1 MNRDRGSRGRRRP
14 AFGDDFE
21 PPFEPPPPP
30 HMARRAPPPPV
41 SSGPAADATLKWFN
55 AEKGFGFVAM
65 ADGTPDAFLHVSA
78 IERAGHRELPDGT
91 SLTVRIAPGAKGPQV
106 TEIVS
111 VDLSTASAAPPRPER
126 RSFAGGGGGGGGERG
141 APSGPVEQ
149 VRGVVKWF
157 KMDKGFGFIAS
168 DSGGKDVFVHASAL
182 KRSGL
187 TSLEEGQAVEME
199 VAQGMKGPEARNV
212 RLLD

>member
-21 PPFEPPPPP
+21 PSFEPPPP
-30 HMARRAPPPPV
+30 MRRPPP
-41 SSGPAADATLKWFN
+41 GPAASGGPPIGATLKWFN
-55 AEKGFGFVAM
+55 ADKGFGFVSM
-65 ADGTPDAFLHVSA
+65 TDGSPDAFLHVSA
-78 IERAGHRELPDGT
+78 IERAGHHELPDGT
-91 SLTVRIAPGAKGPQV
+91 SLVVRTAPGAKGPQV

-111 VDLSTASAAPPRPER
+111 VDLSTASPAAPRGERER
-126 RSFAGGGGGGGGERG
+126 RGPAQ
-141 APSGPVEQ
+141 PSGPLEQ

-157 KMDKGFGFIAS
+157 KMDKGFGFIAA
-168 DSGGKDVFVHASAL
+168 DNGGKDVFVHASAL

-187 TSLEEGQAVEME
+187 ASLQEGQAVEME
-199 VAQGMKGPEARNV
+199 VAQGMKGPEARNI

>member
-21 PPFEPPPPP
+21 PPFEPAP
-30 HMARRAPPPPV
+30 MVRRSPPPPV
-41 SSGPAADATLKWFN
+41 SSGPPADATLKWFN

-65 ADGTPDAFLHVSA
+65 SDGSPDAFLHVSA

-91 SLTVRIAPGAKGPQV
+91 SLTVRITPGAKGPQV
-106 TEIVS
+106 AEIVS
-111 VDLSTASAAPPRPER
+111 VDLSTASAAPRAERPER
-126 RSFAGGGGGGGGERG
+126 RSFGGGGSGGG
-141 APSGPVEQ
+141 ASGPSEQ

-168 DSGGKDVFVHASAL
+168 DNGGKDVFVHASAL

-187 TSLEEGQAVEME
+187 ASLQEGEIVEME
-199 VAQGMKGPEARNV
+199 VVQGAKGPEARSI
-212 RLLD
+212 RLVD